1 MSRIYHKII
10 RLAIVYLALVTTMV
24 LLVTVVDMI
33 PFSAIETN
41 LRASVDALASE
52 GEKPVHRTRLLTQ
65 DNVTDCI
72 MMNIA
77 AGVDHHHPLNSAMS
91 NKFHFNEG
99 GSLFDATWNLLDGKE
114 VDVQDYGRYWHG
126 YQAALRPLLLLTD
139 YRGIRLINHLLLAA
153 LTILCLVLSYKKA
166 SRAFPLALAIGLLCV
181 GFLYV
186 PLNIQYTTCFLIM
199 FVAMIIILTRKKEH
213 FSTRW
218 ACLGFFTLGGVT
230 SFCDL
235 LTTPIIT
242 LGLPLIVLCLVQKPT
257 RACRTVLLLSV
268 MWLIG
273 YASIWASKWILAS
286 LITGSD
292 IIGDAMANA
301 RIRTVGST
309 TSEEGATTL
318 FILLTVWKNIS
329 SRSPLFYLFALVAL
343 AALGAVYRFWRQPAG
358 IIRSNLWLLLVASM
372 PLIWFVVLMQHT
384 YIHSFFTWRI
394 SLVTIVALILFF
406 INTINWPSI
415 IKKS

>member
-1 MSRIYHKII
+1 
-10 RLAIVYLALVTTMV
+10 
-24 LLVTVVDMI
+24 
-33 PFSAIETN
+33 
-41 LRASVDALASE
+41 
-52 GEKPVHRTRLLTQ
+52 
-65 DNVTDCI
+65 

-77 AGVDHHHPLNSAMS
+77 AGVDHHQPLNSAMS

-99 GSLFDATWNLLDGKE
+99 GSLFEATWNLLDGKE
-114 VDVQDYGRYWHG
+114 VDVQDYGRYCHG
-126 YQAALRPLLLLTD
+126 YQAALRPMLLLTD
-139 YRGIRLINHLLLAA
+139 YRGIRLINHLLLAVLA
-153 LTILCLVLSYKKA
+153 ILCLVLSYKKA
-166 SRAFPLALAIGLLCV
+166 SHAFPLALAIGLLCV
-181 GFLYV
+181 GFFYV
-186 PLNIQYTTCFLIM
+186 PLNIQYTTCFIIM
-199 FVAMIIILTRKKEH
+199 FVAMIIILTLKKKH
-213 FSTRW
+213 FSKRW

-230 SFCDL
+230 AFCDL

-242 LGLPLIVLCLVQKPT
+242 LGLPLIVLCLAYKPT
-257 RACRTVLLLSV
+257 RTCQTVLLLSV

-273 YASIWASKWILAS
+273 YASIWASKWVLAS

-292 IIGDAMANA
+292 IVGDAMANA
-301 RIRTVGST
+301 RIRTVGSA

-318 FILLTVWKNIS
+318 SILSSVWENIT
-329 SRSPLFYLFALVAL
+329 SRSPLFYLSVLVAL
-343 AALGAVYRFWRQPAG
+343 AVLGAMYRHWRQPLS

-394 SLVTIVALILFF
+394 SLVAIVALILFF